1 MKRMSGGHMSS
12 TSLALI
18 DNHPIA
24 IEGLAQLFAAQ
35 GEYQVIAKGS
45 TSQDAFTI
53 AEQLKPDLMILDLAS
68 SGDTIATISEIAA
81 KYPSIKLIAFAA
93 AGGIDHAVG
102 ALEAGARGYVPKS
115 CALGE
120 IFSAATAVA
129 AGDVYISQ
137 NFASGVIT
145 ALKNA
150 SVRKIAI
157 QALKLSNRE
166 DQIVQLLL
174 VGKTNKEIASRLGIT
189 EKTVKHYMTV
199 LMQKLSARNRVEV
212 VIAAQKLKH
221 GSFGLQIKTS
231 SQPISLN

>member
-1 MKRMSGGHMSS
+1 MNSI
-12 TSLALI
+12 SLAVV
-18 DNHPIA
+18 DSHPIT

-35 GEYQVIAKGS
+35 GACHIVAKGS
-45 TSQDAFTI
+45 TSQDALAI
-53 AEQLKPDLMILDLAS
+53 AEQIKPALMVLDLAAPGS
-68 SGDTIATISEIAA
+68 SLGTISEIAS
-81 KYPSIKLIAFAA
+81 KYPNIKIIAFTAA
-93 AGGIDHAVG
+93 SGIDYAVS

-115 CALGE
+115 CGLDE
-120 IFSAATAVA
+120 IFSAAKAVA
-129 AGDVYISQ
+129 AGDIYISQ

-150 SVRKIAI
+150 SVRKIAM

-166 DQIVQLLL
+166 DQIIQLLL

-199 LMQKLSARNRVEV
+199 LMQKLSVRNRVEV